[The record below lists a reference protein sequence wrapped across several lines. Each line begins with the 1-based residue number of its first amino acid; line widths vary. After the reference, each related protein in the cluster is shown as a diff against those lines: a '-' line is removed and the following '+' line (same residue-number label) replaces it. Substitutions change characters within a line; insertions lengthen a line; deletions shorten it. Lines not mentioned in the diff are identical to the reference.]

1 MGDDDTLHALLNA
14 MNIEQLRLARRTLEQ
29 IRVRALHNEFSGKPR
44 YRDLNGCLCAV
55 GALMPDFVLDKIADS
70 KNNESSIG
78 GLVFTPP
85 GDSPYRRVRVIQV
98 IVEET
103 GLGRGDIKDLQQT
116 HDNVPHSQFRESETW
131 TADERR
137 ARANER
143 VRKWAE
149 SRLEHLF

>member
-1 MGDDDTLHALLNA
+1 
-14 MNIEQLRLARRTLEQ
+14 MNIEQIRLARRTLEQ

-55 GALMPDFVLDKIADS
+55 GALMPADVLDKIASS

-78 GLVFTPP
+78 GIIFTPP
-85 GDSPYRRVRVIQV
+85 FTSPHHRVRLIQV
-98 IVEET
+98 LADET
-103 GLGRGDIKDLQQT
+103 GLDRWDIKDLQQT
-116 HDNVPHSQFRESETW
+116 HDNVPNSQFREGETW
-131 TADERR
+131 TTDERR
-137 ARANER
+137 AWANER